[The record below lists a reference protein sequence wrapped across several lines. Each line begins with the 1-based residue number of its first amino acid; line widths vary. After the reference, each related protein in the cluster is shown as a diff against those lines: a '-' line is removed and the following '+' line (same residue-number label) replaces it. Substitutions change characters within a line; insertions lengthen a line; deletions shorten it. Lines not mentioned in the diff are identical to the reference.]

1 MTKTHRLV
9 AAVILAAGATAV
21 TAPAANASQN
31 DRPLLFSV
39 DNELAKLNDLG
50 PNGKVARAA
59 TSLDPVLGLLAP
71 VTSVL
76 PH

>member
-1 MTKTHRLV
+1 MTKTHRLL

-21 TAPAANASQN
+21 TVPSANASQN

-71 VTSVL
+71 VTGVL
-76 PH
+76 PR

>member
-9 AAVILAAGATAV
+9 AAVLLAAGATAF
-21 TAPAANASQN
+21 TAPAANAFQN

-76 PH
+76 PR